1 MLRGINVGDNLNINL
16 LGLDE
21 DDEDILRIWLLI
33 RIVDDVDDFVYNEK
47 DCFLNVFLKFIVF
60 EEFIFFKDE
69 RNMFLVWRFYIW
81 WEREIFLN

>member
-47 DCFLNVFLKFIVF
+47 DCFLNVLLKFIVF

-81 WEREIFLN
+81 WERENFLN

>member
-47 DCFLNVFLKFIVF
+47 DCFLYVFLKFIVF

-69 RNMFLVWRFYIW
+69 RNMFLFWRFYIW
-81 WEREIFLN
+81 